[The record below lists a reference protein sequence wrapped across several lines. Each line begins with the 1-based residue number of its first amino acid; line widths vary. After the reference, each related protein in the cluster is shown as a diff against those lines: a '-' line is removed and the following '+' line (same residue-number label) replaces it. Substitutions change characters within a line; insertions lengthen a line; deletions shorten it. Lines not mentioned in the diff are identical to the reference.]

1 MSENTRQILARWAR
15 AGRSSG
21 GWHAACLGSDPCG
34 RRLSPTAPL
43 LLLTADGA
51 DMARSLTVK
60 HEETPATS
68 PLLTAFLLLA
78 CAWMAASALS
88 AASADAGPATTLS
101 GAMINGQ

>member
-1 MSENTRQILARWAR
+1 
-15 AGRSSG
+15 
-21 GWHAACLGSDPCG
+21 
-34 RRLSPTAPL
+34 
-43 LLLTADGA
+43 
-51 DMARSLTVK
+51 MARSLTVK